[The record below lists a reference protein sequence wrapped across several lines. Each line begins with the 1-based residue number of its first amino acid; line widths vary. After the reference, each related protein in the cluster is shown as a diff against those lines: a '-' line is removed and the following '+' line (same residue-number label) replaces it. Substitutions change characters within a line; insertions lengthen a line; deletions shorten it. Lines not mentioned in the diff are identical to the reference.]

1 MLRCMELGFTISD
14 LEQVDYGLVAD
25 MIIERGNDEYDYPV
39 KATEE
44 DFKKFRGR

>member
-1 MLRCMELGFTISD
+1 MLRCIEIGLSVSD

-25 MIIERGNDEYDYPV
+25 MMIEKENDEYEYPV

-44 DFKKFRGR
+44 DFKKFRGQ